1 MDLNNMGTQAGIT
14 GSIVFAGG
22 ILYRMYRGVNGKRC
36 RCKLCGYDL
45 EADFKVD
52 DMPPTP
58 LSQSD
63 RASGEALPHTTPDN
77 FTVNNPLPHPTQ
89 PQPHLLHPP
98 HS

>member
-22 ILYRMYRGVNGKRC
+22 ILYRLYRGVNGKRC

-58 LSQSD
+58 PQ
-63 RASGEALPHTTPDN
+63 EN
-77 FTVNNPLPHPTQ
+77 FTVNNPLPHP
-89 PQPHLLHPP
+89 HLLHPP